1 MKKNTPNLLVIY
13 NLSLLLLCIL
23 ASCGSARRSEPIMAK
38 AMVKNEQI
46 KKGEIVFMNNCQKCH
61 PGGEAGVGPSLNNLA
76 IPGVTKRFRVRS
88 KAFLFG
94 LGRMPSFKKNEIS
107 KEEMDNLIVYMKA
120 LRHHDESNN

>member
-1 MKKNTPNLLVIY
+1 
-13 NLSLLLLCIL
+13 
-23 ASCGSARRSEPIMAK
+23 MAK
-38 AMVKNEQI
+38 SMVKNEEI

-107 KEEMDNLIVYMKA
+107 KEEMDYLIVYMKA
-120 LRHHDESNN
+120 LRNHDESKN